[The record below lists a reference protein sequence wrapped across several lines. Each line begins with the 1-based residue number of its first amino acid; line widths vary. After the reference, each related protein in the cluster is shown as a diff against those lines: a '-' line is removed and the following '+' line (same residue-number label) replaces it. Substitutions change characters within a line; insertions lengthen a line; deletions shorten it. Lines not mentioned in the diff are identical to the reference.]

1 MDARMLNDQA
11 MTRDSLY
18 GTAAE
23 STYAGITS
31 FMRRRYSRDLRGV
44 DVAVSGVPFD
54 TATSNRPG
62 ARFGPRG
69 IRAASAGIAWERH
82 WPWTFDLFDHLA
94 VVDFGDC
101 AFDYGAPHSIPH
113 SIEAHAEHI
122 LAAGSAMLT
131 FGGDHFVTYP
141 LLKAHARKHG
151 PLSLIHFDAHS
162 DTWPDEA
169 GKRVDH
175 GTMFWH
181 AAREGLVEPSR
192 SVQIGL
198 RTTNDDAMGFAIL
211 DARQVHRRG
220 CESIVEAIRARV
232 GDNPVY
238 LTFDIDC
245 LDPAFAPAPEPRM
258 RRLEHGTGAGNPGWF
273 ARHQSGGHGR
283 GGSCSGLRQ
292 RRDHFPGSSDFG
304 DGNALPVCGQTQ
316 GRPVKQYPAGARLAR
331 DGDSAFTSASRASRS
346 NSDSVRRPES
356 SAGPGSGRR

>member
-1 MDARMLNDQA
+1 MDVPMLNDQA

-69 IRAASAGIAWERH
+69 IRAASTGIAWERH
-82 WPWTFDLFDHLA
+82 WPWTFDPFDHLA
-94 VVDFGDC
+94 VIDYGDC
-101 AFDYGAPHSIPH
+101 DFDYGSPHTIPE
-113 SIEAHAEHI
+113 SIEAHAQRI
-122 LAAGSAMLT
+122 LDAGSAMLT
-131 FGGDHFVTYP
+131 FGGDHFITYP

-151 PLSLIHFDAHS
+151 ALSLIHFDAHS
-162 DTWPDEA
+162 DTWPDED

-181 AAREGLVEPSR
+181 AAREGLVDPAR

-198 RTTNDDAMGFAIL
+198 RTTNDDHQGFEVL

-220 CESIVEAIRARV
+220 CEAIVEAIRARV

-245 LDPAFAPAPEPRM
+245 LDPAFAP
-258 RRLEHGTGAGNPGWF
+258 GTGT
-273 ARHQSGGHGR
+273 
-283 GGSCSGLRQ
+283 
-292 RRDHFPGSSDFG
+292 
-304 DGNALPVCGQTQ
+304 PVCGGLSTVQALEIL
-316 GRPVKQYPAGARLAR
+316 GGLRGINLVGMDVVEVAPAYDHAEVTSLAAATLAMEMLCLYAARHKVDLKPPQ
-331 DGDSAFTSASRASRS
+331 SLL
-346 NSDSVRRPES
+346 
-356 SAGPGSGRR
+356 